1 MQFLVTFN
9 CSFVKTADGRNI
21 GVWYVDDGTGNCV
34 EWDSTATD
42 SFVTGAQSALTIATV
57 AGFGAA
63 VLIAFE
69 WLLCEICCAGCIEGL
84 AFCCAWMVGGGVFS
98 IYGKKRKKGDDGPPF
113 FGWLGSFALPFVVVI
128 VVAFL

>member
-1 MQFLVTFN
+1 MVSSMPGHYRRLITLLGSSQLAMQFLVTFN

-21 GVWYVDDGTGNCV
+21 GIWYVDDGTGNCV
-34 EWDSTATD
+34 EWDETASD
-42 SFVTGAQSALTIATV
+42 SFVKGAQSSLTIATV

-84 AFCCAWMVGGGVFS
+84 AFCCAWIVGGGVFS
-98 IYGKKRKKGDDGPPF
+98 IYGKKKE
-113 FGWLGSFALPFVVVI
+113 
-128 VVAFL
+128 